1 MDDLLRLDER
11 LNGDQRLIR
20 DTVRSFVADRV
31 LPHVGD
37 WFEEGTFPA
46 RELAPQLGALGLL
59 GMHLAGLRLRRHGR
73 DLVRRGLPRAGGGRL
88 RTALVRVRTGLAGD
102 VPDLAVRL

>member
-1 MDDLLRLDER
+1 MDDLLRLDDR
-11 LNGDQRLIR
+11 LDGDQRLIR

-46 RELAPQLGALGLL
+46 RELAPELGSLGLL
-59 GMHLAGLRLRRHGR
+59 GMHLEGHGCAGTP
-73 DLVRRGLPRAGGGRL
+73 VNTRALTTSTLGN
-88 RTALVRVRTGLAGD
+88 D
-102 VPDLAVRL
+102 SP